1 MELARKG
8 NKILLVDD
16 EPDLTMTFKAILLE
30 VGFIVD
36 TYEDPLIALSKF
48 KPHFY
53 DLVILDIKMAKMN
66 GFELYAKMLKRDDQ
80 VKVCFITA
88 GEMYYNEVRKDD
100 EEDEELYCKLDAQ
113 RFIQKPISN
122 TDLVKRIEKILMPIH
137 NTSTQVRTNKQ

>member
-1 MELARKG
+1 MESARKG

-16 EPDLTMTFKAILLE
+16 EPDLTMTFKTILQE

-36 TYEDPLIALSKF
+36 TYEDPLIALSEF

-66 GFELYAKMLKRDDQ
+66 GFELYTEMLKRDNQ
-80 VKVCFITA
+80 VKVCFVTA
-88 GEMYYNEVRKDD
+88 GEMYYNEVRKD
-100 EEDEELYCKLDAQ
+100 EEEELYCKLDAQ

-122 TDLVKRIEKILMPIH
+122 TDLVKRIEKILMPSQGPNI
-137 NTSTQVRTNKQ
+137 RNK

>member
-1 MELARKG
+1 MESARKG

-16 EPDLTMTFKAILLE
+16 EPDLTMTFKTILQE

-66 GFELYAKMLKRDDQ
+66 GFELYTEMLKRDNQ
-80 VKVCFITA
+80 VKVCFVTA
-88 GEMYYNEVRKDD
+88 GEMYYNEVRKD
-100 EEDEELYCKLDAQ
+100 EEEELYCKLDAQ

-122 TDLVKRIEKILMPIH
+122 TDLVKRIEKILMPSQGPNIR
-137 NTSTQVRTNKQ
+137 NE

>member
-1 MELARKG
+1 MESARKG

-16 EPDLTMTFKAILLE
+16 EPDITMTFKAILQE

-53 DLVILDIKMAKMN
+53 DLVVLDIKMAKMN
-66 GFELYAKMLKRDDQ
+66 GFELYVEMQKRDSQ
-80 VKVCFITA
+80 VKVCFVTA
-88 GEMYYNEVRKDD
+88 GEMYYNEVRKD
-100 EEDEELYCKLDAQ
+100 EEEELYCKLDIR

-122 TDLVKRIEKILMPIH
+122 TDLVKRIEKLLMPSQSPNI
-137 NTSTQVRTNKQ
+137 RNK